1 MRDRIKAEMKADIAK
16 GYNLAGA
23 KEEEMSAKYRA
34 SRDTCRQARDEI
46 QSEFVEKETPTN
58 SAN

>member
-1 MRDRIKAEMKADIAK
+1 MKADIAK